1 MRLAG
6 RSCVGECANRRGASF
21 SFRAIAENFLC
32 LANQSAPKIRG
43 ASPISRAMFG
53 DTGLEPSP
61 AGQADGNDQIAL
73 GAGDD
78 ILRGHANGRF
88 DHSSPRRTEWRSARR
103 YARGRRYIGLA
114 ALPVRRSP
122 FHAGCGPC
130 PRGTDMRKHGC
141 DLPMQTDIAKTD
153 ATRKGLIYRT
163 RVELDT
169 QKLVADGQPLSLTP
183 GMQGTAQINPGTRIV
198 MEYLLSPV
206 QKAFQEAGRE
216 R

>member
-1 MRLAG
+1 
-6 RSCVGECANRRGASF
+6 
-21 SFRAIAENFLC
+21 
-32 LANQSAPKIRG
+32 
-43 ASPISRAMFG
+43 
-53 DTGLEPSP
+53 
-61 AGQADGNDQIAL
+61 
-73 GAGDD
+73 
-78 ILRGHANGRF
+78 
-88 DHSSPRRTEWRSARR
+88 
-103 YARGRRYIGLA
+103 
-114 ALPVRRSP
+114 
-122 FHAGCGPC
+122 
-130 PRGTDMRKHGC
+130 
-141 DLPMQTDIAKTD
+141 MQTDIAKTD